1 MLSDCKSSPFTSSK
15 HNYDTAKAMLL
26 AAKSIA
32 FTREKSHD
40 YDVKTAKT
48 LIHNKL

>member
-1 MLSDCKSSPFTSSK
+1 MLSDFKSSPFTNSK
-15 HNYDTAKAMLL
+15 HNYDTAKAVLL
-26 AAKSIA
+26 AAKSTA

-48 LIHNKL
+48 LIHKQL